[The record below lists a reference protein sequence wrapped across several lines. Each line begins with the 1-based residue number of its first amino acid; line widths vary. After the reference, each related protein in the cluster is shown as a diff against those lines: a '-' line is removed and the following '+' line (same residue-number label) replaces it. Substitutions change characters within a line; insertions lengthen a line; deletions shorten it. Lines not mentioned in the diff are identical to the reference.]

1 MNDICIPIP
10 RFKENEIAEVVVTV
24 NGEKRHFNFRV
35 ESFPWTTFNDNENY
49 SENTIKRIEQLR
61 KDIEEYDKDWEL
73 IQIYT
78 PAEKANFI
86 QVLFRQKTKWGAYVA
101 TNT

>member
-35 ESFPWTTFNDNENY
+35 ESFPWQSVGNETQ
-49 SENTIKRIEQLR
+49 SEETLQRIDKLRNNIEQ
-61 KDIEEYDKDWEL
+61 YDKDWEL

-78 PAEKANFI
+78 PMENANYI
-86 QVLFRQKTKWGAYVA
+86 QVLFRQK
-101 TNT
+101 